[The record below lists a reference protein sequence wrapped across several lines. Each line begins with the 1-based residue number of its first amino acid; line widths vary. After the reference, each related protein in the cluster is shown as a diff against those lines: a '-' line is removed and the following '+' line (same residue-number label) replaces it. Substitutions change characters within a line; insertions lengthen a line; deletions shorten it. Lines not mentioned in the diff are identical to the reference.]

1 MGNTK
6 LARRNR
12 RIGDEMTTV
21 PMQLADYNGLIVVAA
36 IVIALFLAVY
46 WDKIL
51 SKRKENK
58 LQEV

>member
-1 MGNTK
+1 
-6 LARRNR
+6 
-12 RIGDEMTTV
+12 MTTV
-21 PMQLADYNGLIVVAA
+21 PMQMADYNGLIVVAA

-58 LQEV
+58 SQEV

>member
-36 IVIALFLAVY
+36 IVIALFLAGY

-58 LQEV
+58 SQEV